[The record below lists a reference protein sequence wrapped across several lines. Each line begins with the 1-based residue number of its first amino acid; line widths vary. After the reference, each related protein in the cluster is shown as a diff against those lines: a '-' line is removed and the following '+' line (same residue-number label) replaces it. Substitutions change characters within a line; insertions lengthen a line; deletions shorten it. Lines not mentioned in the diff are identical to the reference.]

1 MTSLWFNLT
10 WQALIVY
17 KLQSKL
23 LQAWLSIPVN
33 HSKQRLNNLS
43 HIRMQQLFL
52 VKHIMV
58 KWTGYFFVRLKKV
71 FMHVLTIFLLCH
83 RGHYNCQ
90 SLLRESSK
98 TRSLITRNYV
108 SWVLQKIVPHFWGR
122 FLGFMQT
129 QPSNSKR
136 GLESAKI
143 RSEATQDINL
153 HY

>member
-58 KWTGYFFVRLKKV
+58 KWTKDFFSWHSKV
-71 FMHVLTIFLLCH
+71 FMHVLTLFLPCH
-83 RGHYNCQ
+83 HGHYNCQ
-90 SLLRESSK
+90 CPPTESSK
-98 TRSLITRNYV
+98 SLKLVNHI
-108 SWVLQKIVPHFWGR
+108 QPDFFFR
-122 FLGFMQT
+122 FLRFGSTFASFLGLCFFRFRQSQT
-129 QPSNSKR
+129 STN
-136 GLESAKI
+136 I
-143 RSEATQDINL
+143 
-153 HY
+153 